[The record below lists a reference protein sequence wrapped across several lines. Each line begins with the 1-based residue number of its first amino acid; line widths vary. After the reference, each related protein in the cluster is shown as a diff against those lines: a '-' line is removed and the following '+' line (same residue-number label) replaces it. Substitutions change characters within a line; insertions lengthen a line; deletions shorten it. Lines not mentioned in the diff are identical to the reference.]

1 MRSLLILVLLGASA
15 PGCCCTWDGPWAAG
29 GHPALSGPG
38 SAAYRAAYTPGYRR
52 PCYPAY
58 RPIDSASLP

>member
-38 SAAYRAAYTPGYRR
+38 SAAYRAAYTPAAGA
-52 PCYPAY
+52 P
-58 RPIDSASLP
+58 